1 MSIWGDGT
9 TKFNLF
15 FVVVGLRFSFSMG
28 RGLPACVWG
37 SRGLDACG
45 ALGALGA
52 GRPKYMNAA
61 RQRRCTCWGGMT
73 AENVC
78 AAVPLYLCK

>member
-1 MSIWGDGT
+1 M
-9 TKFNLF
+9 FLLL

-37 SRGLDACG
+37 SRGLDVCG

-52 GRPKYMNAA
+52 GRPKYRNAA
-61 RQRRCTCWGGMT
+61 RQRRCKCWGGRA

-78 AAVPLYLCK
+78 AAVPLNLSKYSRQSR